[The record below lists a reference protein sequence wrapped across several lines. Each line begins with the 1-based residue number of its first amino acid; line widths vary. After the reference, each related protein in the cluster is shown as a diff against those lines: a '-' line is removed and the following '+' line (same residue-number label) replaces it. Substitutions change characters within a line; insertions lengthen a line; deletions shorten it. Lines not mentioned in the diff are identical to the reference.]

1 MKTLKKTA
9 ILCLLVPFFFA
20 CEPWRNDTENY
31 WASMATVENPDS
43 LSTFFLRLDNNDL
56 LWTEKTNFPNFRP
69 KDGQRVI
76 AYYSLLSDRLT
87 SGLYDYDIRL
97 NNVRTVLTKDIFRIT
112 PETQDSIGNDSII
125 IDHMWV
131 GSDYLNVQF
140 VYTGYNQVHFI
151 NLVSDPAKVY
161 DDGKVH
167 LEFRHNSNDD
177 SPVYYR
183 RGLVSFRLKPL
194 KEGVA
199 ADSLQLVVHVNT
211 PNRNADKLF
220 DLTYHFNPVQNNRA
234 PKLDMQPEA
243 DQNVR

>member
-1 MKTLKKTA
+1 MKTLKKIIFFT
-9 ILCLLVPFFFA
+9 LMVPFFFA
-20 CEPWRNDTENY
+20 CDLWDDDTKNY
-31 WASMATVENPDS
+31 WASIATVENPDS

-56 LWTEKTNFPNFRP
+56 LWTEKTNFPNYRP

-76 AYYSLLSDRLT
+76 AYYTILSDKHT
-87 SGLYDYDIRL
+87 SGLYDYDIQL

-125 IDHMWV
+125 IDHMWI
-131 GSDYLNVQF
+131 GSHYLNVQF
-140 VYTGYNQVHFI
+140 VYTGYNQIHFI

-167 LEFRHNSNDD
+167 LEFRHNSNGD

-183 RGLVSFRLKPL
+183 RGYVSFRLLPL
-194 KEGVA
+194 QEGVA

-211 PNRNADKLF
+211 PNRAADTLF
-220 DLTYHFNPVQNNRA
+220 ERTYHFNPSQNSRA
-234 PKLDMQPEA
+234 PKLDFQSEA
-243 DQNVR
+243 EPNLK